1 MGYSKIAQGREDN
14 NLLRYAK
21 FKFCPN
27 CGKADVAEL
36 RKNAMRCQSCGFV
49 YFHNC
54 ASATA
59 AIIETPKGI
68 ILTKRAA
75 EPKKGYYDL
84 PGGFVDYLESLEEA
98 LSREVREELNLE
110 IRNFR
115 YLGSFPNVYSY
126 QEVTYFT
133 TDAIF
138 VVETPN
144 LESLKLSKE
153 IEETVIAD
161 PGKIDLDQIA
171 FESIKEGIKRYRKCR
186 IN

>member
-1 MGYSKIAQGREDN
+1 M
-14 NLLRYAK
+14 LRYTK
-21 FKFCPN
+21 FKFCPR
-27 CGKADVAEL
+27 CGKADVAGL
-36 RKNAMRCQSCGFV
+36 RKNAMRCQSCGYV

-54 ASATA
+54 ASAAA

-68 ILTKRAA
+68 ILTKRAD
-75 EPKKGYYDL
+75 EPKKGFYDL

-98 LSREVREELNLE
+98 LSREIKEELDLE
-110 IRNFR
+110 ILNLR

-138 VVETPN
+138 VAQIPN
-144 LESLKLSKE
+144 LDGLKPGKE
-153 IEETVIAD
+153 IEGLVIAD

-171 FESIKEGIKRYRKCR
+171 FDSIKEGIKSYLKCLKCT
-186 IN
+186 